1 MGGGD
6 SGSHWTPL
14 HSGLADLGE
23 SVKVVLNILY
33 VDLIWKDSGKKAVDD
48 KATVFSVKSLNQENK
63 VSTRT
68 YLHLKMNKNTNLN

>member
-1 MGGGD
+1 MGD

-23 SVKVVLNILY
+23 SIIVVLNILY
-33 VDLIWKDSGKKAVDD
+33 GDLIRKNNGKKAVDD

-63 VSTRT
+63 I
-68 YLHLKMNKNTNLN
+68 